1 METGDNGAHGTRA
14 VKHARKENSQEPVLA
29 IHQNLSMVER
39 NVTANLVKL
48 KFAIRIFLAQASL
61 SHN

>member
-14 VKHARKENSQEPVLA
+14 AKHAKKENSQEPVLA

-48 KFAIRIFLAQASL
+48 KFAIRIFLAQACL